1 MAFASQKNVAPGE
14 SQDAILNAAAHVNAA
29 TLASRLGQTVRLIAR
44 VLATNGIAAEV
55 EAADGGRLVVKVAS
69 GTPLTIGNTYQFLG
83 RAETPA
89 EFTEI
94 ATVEFG
100 DFNMDNF
107 NRMLNLQS
115 QFPGIFNDRTQ

>member
-1 MAFASQKNVAPGE
+1 
-14 SQDAILNAAAHVNAA
+14 
-29 TLASRLGQTVRLIAR
+29 
-44 VLATNGIAAEV
+44 LATNGIAAEV

-100 DFNMDNF
+100 DFSTRPF
-107 NRMLNLQS
+107 FSLFLI
-115 QFPGIFNDRTQ
+115 GTQVPFSAVVSEGFGLLIASVKY